1 VGEDIG
7 EELSFKSTFKTN
19 LSLEANPENM
29 HLAEPLA
36 IPQLGADLG
45 LEIIGDS
52 ALMIHGINE
61 IHKVVPGD
69 LTYCDHPKY
78 YPKVLASPATVIL
91 INARVDC
98 PAGKCLLLCESPFDA
113 YNALV
118 SRYKPFSNPMGR
130 TYHAGQEVSLGE
142 DTVLMNGVV
151 LGDRVRIG
159 KSCVI
164 HPNVVI
170 YSDTIIGDHVV
181 IHAGTVIGADAF
193 YYKKRPEGHYDKL
206 LSCGRVIIHDRVEI
220 GAACTID
227 KGVSGDTILGEGS
240 KLDNQVHLGHGVVV
254 GKNCLIAAQVGVG
267 GKTRIADGVCLWG
280 QVGVQKDIDIGPGA
294 NVLGQS
300 GVTKS
305 IPGGKTYFGT
315 PARDV
320 RDVHRET
327 ISLRRLLDPDER
339 KAGAE

>member
-1 VGEDIG
+1 
-7 EELSFKSTFKTN
+7 
-19 LSLEANPENM
+19 M
-29 HLAEPLA
+29 HLIYPLDIPPLA
-36 IPQLGADLG
+36 HELG

-52 ALMIHGINE
+52 SLSITGINE
-61 IHKVVPGD
+61 IHKVVSGD

-78 YPKVLASPATVIL
+78 FPKVLASKATVIL
-91 INARVDC
+91 VNARMDC
-98 PAGKCLLLCESPFDA
+98 PSGKCLLLCESPFDV

-118 SRYKPFSNPMGR
+118 TRYKPFSNPMGHN
-130 TYHAGQEVSLGE
+130 YHKGHDVHIGE
-142 DTVLMNGVV
+142 DTILMTGVV
-151 LGDRVRIG
+151 LGDRIRIG
-159 KSCVI
+159 NGCII

-170 YSDTIIGDHVV
+170 YSDTEIGDQVV

-193 YYKKRPEGHYDKL
+193 YYKKRPEGHYDRL
-206 LSCGRVIIHDRVEI
+206 LSCGRVLIHNHVEI

-227 KGVSGDTILGEGS
+227 KGVSGDTIIGEGT

-280 QVGVQKDIDIGPGA
+280 QVGVQKDIDIGPEA

-305 IPGGKTYFGT
+305 IAGGQTYFGT
-315 PARDV
+315 PAREV
-320 RDVHRET
+320 REVHRET
-327 ISLRRLLDPDER
+327 IGLRRLLDRKEESER
-339 KAGAE
+339 GD

>member
-1 VGEDIG
+1 
-7 EELSFKSTFKTN
+7 
-19 LSLEANPENM
+19 M

-36 IPQLGADLG
+36 IPQLAADLG

-98 PAGKCLLLCESPFDA
+98 PPGKCLLLCESPFDA

-193 YYKKRPEGHYDKL
+193 YYKKRPEGHYDRL

>member
-1 VGEDIG
+1 MHI
-7 EELSFKSTFKTN
+7 
-19 LSLEANPENM
+19 PESM
-29 HLAEPLA
+29 QLAEPLG
-36 IPQLGADLG
+36 IPRLAADLG

-52 ALMIHGINE
+52 SLMIHGINE

-78 YPKVLASPATVIL
+78 YPKVLASQATVIL
-91 INARVDC
+91 INARMDC
-98 PAGKCLLLCESPFDA
+98 PPGKCLLLCDSPFDT
-113 YNALV
+113 YNAMIK
-118 SRYKPFSNPMGR
+118 RYKPFSNPMGNS
-130 TYHAGQEVSLGE
+130 YHAGQDVEIGE

-159 KSCVI
+159 HHCVI
-164 HPNVVI
+164 YPHVVI
-170 YSDTIIGDHVV
+170 YSDTIIGDKVV

-193 YYKKRPEGHYDKL
+193 YYKKSPEGQYDRL
-206 LSCGRVIIHDRVEI
+206 LSCGRVIIHDKVEI

-227 KGVSGDTILGEGS
+227 KGVSGDTILGEGT

-254 GKNCLIAAQVGVG
+254 GRNCLIAAQVGVG

-305 IPGGKTYFGT
+305 IPGDQTYFGT
-315 PARDV
+315 PAREV
-320 RDVHRET
+320 REVHRET
-327 ISLRRLLDPDER
+327 INLRRLVNQEKGKSGD
-339 KAGAE
+339 

>member
-1 VGEDIG
+1 
-7 EELSFKSTFKTN
+7 
-19 LSLEANPENM
+19 M

-36 IPQLGADLG
+36 LPPLAADFG

-78 YPKVLASPATVIL
+78 YPKALVSQATVIL
-91 INARVDC
+91 INARMDC
-98 PAGKCLLLCESPFDA
+98 PMGKCLLLCESPFDT
-113 YNALV
+113 YNALIR
-118 SRYKPFSNPMGR
+118 RYRPFTNPMGSR
-130 TYHAGQEVSLGE
+130 YHAGHDVEIGE

-159 KSCVI
+159 KDCVI

-170 YSDTIIGDHVV
+170 YSDTVIGDHVV
-181 IHAGTVIGADAF
+181 IHAGSVIGADAF
-193 YYKKRPEGHYDKL
+193 YYKKRPEGHFDRL
-206 LSCGRVIIHDRVEI
+206 LSCGRVVIHDKVEI

-254 GKNCLIAAQVGVG
+254 GKNCLIAAQVGIG

-280 QVGVQKDIDIGPGA
+280 QVGVQKDIDIGTGA

-305 IPGGKTYFGT
+305 IPGGQTYFGT
-315 PARDV
+315 PAREV
-320 RDVHRET
+320 REVHRET
-327 ISLRRLLDPDER
+327 INLRRLLDLKEG
-339 KAGAE
+339 KESTE

>member
-1 VGEDIG
+1 MHLQVP
-7 EELSFKSTFKTN
+7 
-19 LSLEANPENM
+19 LSLPS
-29 HLAEPLA
+29 LA
-36 IPQLGADLG
+36 ADWG
-45 LEIIGDS
+45 LELIGDPS
-52 ALMIHGINE
+52 LFVTGINE
-61 IHKVVPGD
+61 IHKVTPGD

-78 YPKVLASPATVIL
+78 YPKVLASAASVIL
-91 INARVDC
+91 INARMVC
-98 PAGKCLLLCESPFDA
+98 PPGKCLLVCDEPFEV
-113 YNALV
+113 YNRLV
-118 SRYKPFSNPMGR
+118 SRYRPFSNPMGR
-130 TYHAGQEVSLGE
+130 HYHAGQDVQIGE
-142 DTVLMNGVV
+142 DTVIMQGVV

-159 KSCVI
+159 RSCVI

-170 YSDTIIGDHVV
+170 YSDTILGDRVV
-181 IHAGTVIGADAF
+181 IHAGSVLGADAF
-193 YYKKRPEGHYDKL
+193 YYKKRNDGHYDRL
-206 LSCGRVIIHDRVEI
+206 LSCGRVIVHNNVEI

-227 KGVSGDTILGEGS
+227 KGVSGDTILGEGT

-294 NVLGQS
+294 QVLGQS

-327 ISLRRLLDPDER
+327 IALRQWSKSKGKPETNDDAKAKDP
-339 KAGAE
+339 GL

>member
-1 VGEDIG
+1 MQLRDP
-7 EELSFKSTFKTN
+7 LH
-19 LSLEANPENM
+19 LPSLA
-29 HLAEPLA
+29 AE
-36 IPQLGADLG
+36 LG
-45 LEIIGDS
+45 LEIIGDPS
-52 ALMIHGINE
+52 LLVTGINE

-78 YPKVLASPATVIL
+78 YPKALSSPASVVL
-91 INARVDC
+91 INNRMEC
-98 PAGKCLLLCESPFDA
+98 PPGKCLLVCDAPFDV
-113 YNALV
+113 YNSLV
-118 SRYKPFSNPMGR
+118 RRYRPFSNPMGHQ
-130 TYHAGQEVSLGE
+130 YHAGQDVEIGE
-142 DTVLMNGVV
+142 DSVIMQGVV

-159 KSCVI
+159 RSCVI
-164 HPNVVI
+164 HPHVVI
-170 YSDTIIGDHVV
+170 YPDTIIGDRVV
-181 IHAGTVIGADAF
+181 IHAGSILGADAF
-193 YYKKRPEGHYDKL
+193 YYKKRPNGSYDRL
-206 LSCGRVIIHDRVEI
+206 LSCGRVIVHDAVEI

-227 KGVSGDTILGEGS
+227 KGVSGDTILGEGT

-280 QVGVQKDIDIGPGA
+280 QVGVQKDIDIGEGA

-327 ISLRRLLDPDER
+327 IGLRRLLEP
-339 KAGAE
+339 